1 VNGIGCSVTDTDFH
15 PPQSITARYDALVS
29 SGTIERD
36 PAQVK
41 LLRQLETLAESLRNY
56 RLARKPSALGWLFSK
71 KNPSPPKGLYVWGS
85 VGRGKTMLMDLF
97 FEALPVRRKRRVHFH
112 AFMADVH
119 ERIHD
124 FRQKLKTGA
133 VKGDDPIAP
142 IAEALAAEAWVLCF
156 DEFTVTDIA
165 DAMILGRLFT
175 ALFGNGV
182 VVVATS
188 NVEPQHLYEGGL
200 NRALFLPFIAL
211 LQERMNI
218 VKLEARTDFRLEKL
232 AGSPVFYTP
241 ADEHSHAA
249 LTRAF
254 KSLTGREHGKPVTLT
269 VKGHLVEV
277 PQAASGVAR
286 FSFEDLCSKPLGA
299 ADYLAIADEFETVI
313 LENIPRMTFERRN
326 EAKRFIMLVDA
337 LYDARVKLLASAEAE
352 AHELYRADTGREAFE
367 FDRTVSRLI
376 EMRSEEYL
384 SLPHGRE
391 ESGSTEGLVET

>member
-1 VNGIGCSVTDTDFH
+1 MTDTFQSPH
-15 PPQSITARYDALVS
+15 SITARYDALVT
-29 SGTIERD
+29 SGVIERD
-36 PAQVK
+36 PAQVR
-41 LLRQLETLAESLRNY
+41 LLRQLEALSSNLGNY
-56 RLARKPSALGWLFSK
+56 SLARKPSALGWLFSK
-71 KNPSPPKGLYVWGS
+71 KTPAPPKGLYVWGS

-119 ERIHD
+119 ERIHE

-142 IAEALAAEAWVLCF
+142 VAEALAEEAWVLCF

-175 ALFGNGV
+175 ALFAHGV

-188 NVEPQHLYEGGL
+188 NVEPQNLYEGGL
-200 NRALFLPFIAL
+200 NRALFLPFIGL
-211 LQERMNI
+211 LQERMDI
-218 VKLEARTDFRLEKL
+218 VKLDSRTDFRLEKL

-241 ADEHSHAA
+241 ADETSHAA

-254 KSLTGREHGKPVTLT
+254 KSLTGREQGKPVTLT
-269 VKGHLVEV
+269 VKGHPVEV
-277 PQAASGVAR
+277 PQAASRVAR

-313 LENIPRMTFERRN
+313 LENIPKMGFERRN
-326 EAKRFIMLVDA
+326 EAKRFIMLIDA
-337 LYDARVKLLASAEAE
+337 LYDAHVKLLASAEAE
-352 AHELYRADTGREAFE
+352 VSELYQADTGREAFE

-384 SLPHGRE
+384 SQPHGRE
-391 ESGSTEGLVET
+391 ESGSSAGLVET